1 VPLCEPARCTIVR
14 IELELSLAASTEP
27 DARAQRQSAKTRAL
41 ARCVGTRVPFYR
53 YLWPD
58 RALQRRSRRSVA
70 GAARARRPESRRAH
84 TVIRGI
90 AVSHNLTKAVYF
102 IFSCF
107 FPTLHV
113 QREIYSS
120 CAQTDESHTSNA
132 HTRDYRNT
140 NTTRDTPSMPSA
152 KEQRARC
159 VLVAAISTRRD
170 AHARTS
176 APTGSPRIPHSS
188 NSRARSQLPTV
199 RPAHEIE
206 NVSKRTACVTALQL
220 HFSCR

>member
-1 VPLCEPARCTIVR
+1 MCRVLPLLVA
-14 IELELSLAASTEP
+14 
-27 DARAQRQSAKTRAL
+27 
-41 ARCVGTRVPFYR
+41 
-53 YLWPD
+53 D

-84 TVIRGI
+84 TVIRVI
-90 AVSHNLTKAVYF
+90 AVSLLTLIA
-102 IFSCF
+102 IFFVF
-107 FPTLHV
+107 FPHTKLCHTGRHSHTSYV